1 MSKHG
6 DFILMPIDNILKEAV
21 SAANAVGFT
30 IKAYPLYDYIMQ
42 SIFIKMT
49 GFQEQKLKCIVWE
62 LATDDYDYRYR
73 KFSNKLGECS
83 SYDDKNDIYKEM
95 QEVITKYDSKFK
107 IEEWLSDKNTIL
119 NFARERI
126 NIIFKD
132 SYLMS
137 CQLKSFVQSLDILD
151 NLPPE
156 LLLEKHLF
164 KDKSI
169 LKNIY
174 TKYLYKARNRIAH
187 NTLSY
192 QQNLPTLKV
201 LKDENYKYENYFL
214 WFAIL
219 VLIDE
224 VFLKLYKKYLEVAR
238 Q

>member
-1 MSKHG
+1 
-6 DFILMPIDNILKEAV
+6 MPIDNILKEAV

-137 CQLKSFVQSLDILD
+137 CQLKNFVQSLDILD

>member
-1 MSKHG
+1 MSKHR
-6 DFILMPIDNILKEAV
+6 DFILMPIDKILKEVV
-21 SAANAVGFT
+21 SATNAVGFT

-73 KFSNKLGECS
+73 KLSNKLGECS
-83 SYDDKNDIYKEM
+83 SYDDKNNIYKEM
-95 QEVITKYDSKFK
+95 IDIITKYSLEFK
-107 IEEWLSDKNTIL
+107 IEDFFSDKRTIL

-126 NIIFKD
+126 SIIFKD
-132 SYLMS
+132 SHLVS

-151 NLPPE
+151 KLPPE
-156 LLLEKHLF
+156 LLFEKSLF

-169 LKNIY
+169 LMNIY
-174 TKYLYKARNRIAH
+174 TKYLYIARNKIAH

-201 LKDENYKYENYFL
+201 LKGEDYKYENYFL

-224 VFLKLYKKYLEVAR
+224 VFLRLYKEYLKVSR
-238 Q
+238 G

>member
-30 IKAYPLYDYIMQ
+30 DYIMQ

-49 GFQEQKLKCIVWE
+49 GFQEQKLNCIVWE

-201 LKDENYKYENYFL
+201 LKGEDYKYENYFL

-224 VFLKLYKKYLEVAR
+224 VFLRLYKKYLEVS
-238 Q
+238 QG

>member
-1 MSKHG
+1 MSKHR
-6 DFILMPIDNILKEAV
+6 DFILMPIDKILKEAV
-21 SAANAVGFT
+21 FATNAVGFT

-62 LATDDYDYRYR
+62 LATDDYEYRYR
-73 KFSNKLGECS
+73 KLSNKLGECS
-83 SYDDKNDIYKEM
+83 SYDDKNNIYKEM
-95 QEVITKYDSKFK
+95 KEAIVKYNSEFEMEDFF
-107 IEEWLSDKNTIL
+107 SDKNAIL

-132 SYLMS
+132 SHLMS
-137 CQLKSFVQSLDILD
+137 CQLKSFFQSLNIL
-151 NLPPE
+151 NSLPPK

-164 KDKSI
+164 EDESI

-174 TKYLYKARNRIAH
+174 TKYLYIARNKIAH

-224 VFLKLYKKYLEVAR
+224 VFLRLYKKYLEVSR
-238 Q
+238 G